1 MLELGS
7 MLQGRPTADA
17 FVNADML
24 TLNTFPVWNRQQ
36 LEKKKERYFS
46 RRNHGF
52 KFCSLENDLC
62 TVHDRDSQDMSI
74 KMWNRLAHKSC
85 LCSETVN
92 KITKI
97 FRLIM

>member
-36 LEKKKERYFS
+36 LKKKKKGLFHVATMAS
-46 RRNHGF
+46 NF
-52 KFCSLENDLC
+52 
-62 TVHDRDSQDMSI
+62 
-74 KMWNRLAHKSC
+74 AP
-85 LCSETVN
+85 
-92 KITKI
+92 
-97 FRLIM
+97 